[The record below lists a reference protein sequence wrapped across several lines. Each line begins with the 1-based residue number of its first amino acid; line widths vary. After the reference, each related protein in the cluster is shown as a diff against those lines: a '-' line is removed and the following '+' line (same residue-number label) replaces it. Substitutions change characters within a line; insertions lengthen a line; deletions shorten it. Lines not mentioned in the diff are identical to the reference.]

1 MAKKRAKSKQKE
13 QKVSRGENEEEGQA
27 KRDTLKSVKLRLGN
41 FGTRDNK
48 NVYLCPVIVVL
59 VVK

>member
-1 MAKKRAKSKQKE
+1 M
-13 QKVSRGENEEEGQA
+13 KVKGVKGQA
-27 KRDTLKSVKLRLGN
+27 KRNVLKSVKLRLGN
-41 FGTRDNK
+41 FGTKDNK